1 MEKFNI
7 YLYFSIKCKLLFLNF
22 DELLLNLLFLMC
34 IVATTDHVI
43 APVQCKIKNTCD
55 LTNFWNINSKKV
67 ANVSPSFF
75 YNAANVMP
83 GILTTTR
90 P

>member
-1 MEKFNI
+1 MKKFNT
-7 YLYFSIKCKLLFLNF
+7 YLYFSIKCKLLLLNF
-22 DELLLNLLFLMC
+22 DELLLNLPFLMC

-43 APVQCKIKNTCD
+43 APVQCKIKDTCE
-55 LTNFWNINSKKV
+55 LTNFWHISHKKV
-67 ANVSPSFF
+67 ADVSARFF
-75 YNAANVMP
+75 CNAANVML

>member
-1 MEKFNI
+1 MKKFNI
-7 YLYFSIKCKLLFLNF
+7 CLSFSFECKLLLLIF
-22 DELLLNLLFLMC
+22 DELLLSLQFFMC

-55 LTNFWNINSKKV
+55 LTNFWHSSNKKV
-67 ANVSPSFF
+67 ANVLATFF
-75 YNAANVMP
+75 YNAANPMP

-90 P
+90 S

>member
-7 YLYFSIKCKLLFLNF
+7 YLYFSIKCKLLLLNF
-22 DELLLNLLFLMC
+22 DELLLHLQFLMC
-34 IVATTDHVI
+34 TVATSDHVI
-43 APVQCKIKNTCD
+43 APVLCKIKNTCD
-55 LTNFWNINSKKV
+55 LTNFWHISNKKV
-67 ANVSPSFF
+67 ANVSATFL
-75 YNAANVMP
+75 YNAANTMP